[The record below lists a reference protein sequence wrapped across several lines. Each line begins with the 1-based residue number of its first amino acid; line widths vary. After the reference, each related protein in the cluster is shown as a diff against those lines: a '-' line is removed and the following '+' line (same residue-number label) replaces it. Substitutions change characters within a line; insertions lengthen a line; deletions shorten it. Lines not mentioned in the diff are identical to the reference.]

1 MTSNQQLPTKRI
13 CIFGAAPD
21 TGNFGVSALLHSAI
35 GGIARFAHGSEI
47 TVFDNGWGVRE
58 GSSRHQG
65 ERILH
70 QAIGAR
76 LSRRYYRPESFF
88 HMRLSCML
96 GGLGNP
102 GAKAICEADAIWD
115 ISGGDSFGDLY
126 GMQRWRSVMEPKRL
140 ALRNKKPLI
149 LLPQTY
155 GPYRTPETRE
165 AAVDV
170 LRKTRMA
177 WARDKVSFETLKELL
192 GTSFDRERHR
202 PGVDMAFSLE
212 PKEPVAELSDF
223 LKERLQSRERPL
235 VGLNVSGLIYN
246 DVRAVQHYGLKV
258 DYPILVRAILERF
271 LRESEA
277 DVVLIS
283 HVMPRNNPLESDL
296 VAAQKLW
303 NTLDPKDQERVHVL
317 PPNYDARET
326 KWILSQLDWFAG
338 TRMHACIAAL
348 SSGVPTVGLAY
359 SLKFEG
365 VFGTC
370 AQREASLELRELDNA
385 QVLDALWAS
394 WNDRDATRKALAE
407 RVLGIQQRA
416 LEQLQE
422 TLALE

>member
-1 MTSNQQLPTKRI
+1 MTSNQPLPSKRI

-35 GGIARFAHGSEI
+35 GGIARFAPGSDI

-65 ERILH
+65 ERVLH
-70 QAIGAR
+70 RAIGAR
-76 LSRRYYRPESFF
+76 LSRRFHRPESFF
-88 HMRLSCML
+88 HMRLSSLL

-102 GAKAICEADAIWD
+102 GAKAVRQADAIWD

-126 GMQRWRSVMEPKRL
+126 GMWRWRSVMEPKRL
-140 ALRNKKPLI
+140 ALRNGKPLV

-155 GPYRTPETRE
+155 GPFRTPETRE
-165 AAVDV
+165 PAVQV
-170 LRKTRMA
+170 LRQARLA
-177 WARDKVSFETLKELL
+177 WARDKVSFEALKQLL
-192 GTSFDRERHR
+192 GSSFDRERHR

-212 PKEPVAELSDF
+212 PKEPVAELPEF
-223 LKERLQSRERPL
+223 LKDHLQTHKRPL

-246 DVRAVQHYGLKV
+246 DPQAAQHYGLKV
-258 DYPILVRAILERF
+258 DYPSLVRSIVERF
-271 LRESEA
+271 LRESDA
-277 DVVLIS
+277 DLVLIS
-283 HVMPRNNPLESDL
+283 HVMPRNNPPESDL
-296 VAAQKLW
+296 VAAQALCK
-303 NTLDPKDQERVHVL
+303 TLDPKDQERVQVL
-317 PPNYDARET
+317 PPDFDARET

-370 AQREASLELRELDNA
+370 AQRAASLELRELDNA
-385 QVLDALWAS
+385 QVLDALWDS
-394 WNDRDATRKALAE
+394 WNGRDAARAALGE
-407 RVLGIQQRA
+407 RVLGVQQRA
-416 LEQLQE
+416 LEQLHE
-422 TLALE
+422 TLAVE